1 MAQLFSVLCICLC
14 LLAVRAAPEKTPESR
29 VHDGKLSDK
38 AHYDKDGKHNTEYDH
53 EAFLGK
59 KEKKSFDQLT
69 PAESRERLG

>member
-1 MAQLFSVLCICLC
+1 
-14 LLAVRAAPEKTPESR
+14 

-38 AHYDKDGKHNTEYDH
+38 AHYDEDGKHNTEYDH

-69 PAESRERLG
+69 PEESRERLG